1 MIMME
6 GNPESSRAT
15 QSRIRGIP
23 PIFIVS
29 RHSPEP
35 RTLSPQ
41 PSSSS
46 TLPHRHLHLASTVA
60 AAFVL
65 FLSSAASRPFVFL
78 SSFHENLKSV
88 KDIPHILK
96 RRPGGYGCLDFSS
109 PISFS
114 LPLLCGLCSGQSW
127 GAFELLVPLSISC
140 LKHLELLVCS
150 DRACDLLQGGSD
162 WGLLSRST
170 SSSERWC
177 WSLRI
182 GWFGAAVVFDLG
194 AVAIGSW
201 MRLRNRLCK
210 EYVAGVK
217 SFMDTAKGCKD
228 ENNCVRCPCRDCQNA
243 FFKPLSVV
251 QAHLYEFGI
260 AVSYDKW
267 IFHGEE
273 YEFVDTGG
281 FNVGGLHMNHENET
295 NIEDEGDDEI
305 KHREMLKREHNTNNV
320 DLMQQQLFPKWFE
333 SHMRQLRENGS
344 AEASDELYS
353 LSNGPDFRVCYYPGC
368 VVNGVR
374 YLVTNRDA
382 QRTTQNSGVMVLS
395 EHDNLEISFYGVLIS
410 IVELVYLL
418 GHRVILFKYPYI
430 LAIQAKQVFY
440 VDDPK
445 LGLNWKVIEEMHHRG
460 LWDIQ
465 EKDVVEVQYEHVFY
479 QQNESCDTV
488 LKVQHDN
495 LESQLFHR
503 DDVNADVIQ
512 DPSLHEEMMVT
523 TQNMDHY
530 ICDENEE
537 DETIEDYCSDETNE
551 LQSEDDS
558 DLDHNIP

>member
-1 MIMME
+1 M
-6 GNPESSRAT
+6 
-15 QSRIRGIP
+15 
-23 PIFIVS
+23 
-29 RHSPEP
+29 
-35 RTLSPQ
+35 
-41 PSSSS
+41 
-46 TLPHRHLHLASTVA
+46 
-60 AAFVL
+60 
-65 FLSSAASRPFVFL
+65 
-78 SSFHENLKSV
+78 
-88 KDIPHILK
+88 
-96 RRPGGYGCLDFSS
+96 
-109 PISFS
+109 
-114 LPLLCGLCSGQSW
+114 
-127 GAFELLVPLSISC
+127 
-140 LKHLELLVCS
+140 
-150 DRACDLLQGGSD
+150 DR
-162 WGLLSRST
+162 
-170 SSSERWC
+170 
-177 WSLRI
+177 
-182 GWFGAAVVFDLG
+182 
-194 AVAIGSW
+194 SW

-295 NIEDEGDDEI
+295 NIEDEGDDEMYGLMHDMLGSTSNDRVCTETLPEYDANPI
-305 KHREMLKREHNTNNV
+305 VLHRYKTYVKNKARPEGSIAEAYIVNESLTFCSMYLHSIETQFNRIHRNDDGGLRTQSLSIFSQQAQPFGGVHRSELSRSEIECAHWYVLNNCQEVQPFLDKHREMLKREHDTNNV

-382 QRTTQNSGVMVLS
+382 QRTTQNSGVMVPG

-418 GHRVILFKYPYI
+418 GHRVILFKCKWFDTNPKKKRIQHDYHLTSINVAHTWYQEDPFI

-445 LGLNWKVIEEMHHRG
+445 LGLNWKVVEEMHHRG

-465 EKDVVEVQYEHVFY
+465 EKDVVEVQDEHVFY

-488 LKVQHDN
+488 LKVQRDN

-558 DLDHNIP
+558 DLDHNIS